1 MKIYIASS
9 WKNQHAVEMLT
20 AHLREMGCTV
30 LSFVENNHGEN
41 PNSSINEKQGHE
53 KPVPFDEWCQSED
66 GTRSFVYD
74 TKGAT
79 ESSLVIYI
87 GPSGTDAWAEVGA
100 AWARGVPIIG
110 LWAKG
115 EQAGLM
121 RRMIEW
127 FTNYRDLLCFVGD
140 YLKERK
146 TKEIRMCPICQ
157 IVPAICETHAP
168 DIQDA

>member
-1 MKIYIASS
+1 MSKPFAVYIASS

-20 AHLREMGCTV
+20 AHLREMGCVV

-41 PNSSINEKQGHE
+41 PNSSI
-53 KPVPFDEWCQSED
+53 DEWCQSPD
-66 GTRSFVYD
+66 GTRSFNYD

-79 ESSLVIYI
+79 ESNLVIYI

-100 AWARGVPIIG
+100 AWGRGVPVIG

-121 RRMIEW
+121 RRMVEW
-127 FTNYRDLLCFVGD
+127 FTDYRALLVFLAD
-140 YLKERK
+140 YLKDRLHQTCECA
-146 TKEIRMCPICQ
+146 ECVM
-157 IVPAICETHAP
+157 PALKGQRFCGGDYCDDSNHA
-168 DIQDA
+168 